1 MNIIGINASP
11 RGKMSNTL
19 KLVEAVLSG
28 AEQEGA
34 KTELVDIYQ
43 LEIEYCT
50 ACGAC
55 YASGECTLLDDFPDL
70 SEKLLDAD
78 GIVLGS
84 PNYIDSVTAP
94 LKAVF
99 DRLADAIHCQMFRGK
114 YGCSVCTAGGSNH
127 DEVVRYMNHVL
138 ISLGATAVG
147 GVGAAVGRDPAALPK
162 AEEDAEMLGKILAES
177 IRGEHRYPEQEKIHR
192 ERQDYFSRLVKAN
205 KDVWTHEYEWH
216 VEKGWIEE

>member
-1 MNIIGINASP
+1 MKIIGINASP
-11 RGKMSNTL
+11 RGKMSRTL

-28 AEQEGA
+28 AEEEGA
-34 KTELVDIYQ
+34 ETELVDIYQ
-43 LEIEYCT
+43 LDIEYCT
-50 ACGAC
+50 ACGSC
-55 YASGECTLLDDFPDL
+55 YASGECTLIDDFPEL
-70 SEKLLDAD
+70 YEKMLDAD

-84 PNYIDSVTAP
+84 PNYIDSITAP

-162 AEEDAEMLGKILAES
+162 AEGEAVILGKMLAES
-177 IRGEHRYPEQEKIHR
+177 IRGVHTYPEQEKIHR
-192 ERQDYFSRLVKAN
+192 ERQEYFSRLVRAN
-205 KDVWTHEYEWH
+205 KDIWAHEYEWH